1 LASFAGVF
9 AGRADFLNGAM
20 SSDPLIDNWSATRAR
35 IASAALRYGR
45 PQDCVRLLAI
55 SKGQP
60 AAALRR
66 IAALGQHDF
75 GENYLQEALA
85 KMDALEDLRLTWH
98 FTGQIQGNKTRPI
111 AERFAWAHT
120 VDRERIAVRLDE
132 QRPPHLP
139 PLNIC
144 VQVSLESE
152 PGKGGVEPHA
162 LAALAARIRELPR
175 LRLRGLMCIPPH
187 RESFEEQL
195 AFFRRLSAMRGEL
208 DAKGF
213 ELDTLSMGM
222 TADLDAAIAAGA
234 TCVRIGTAIFG
245 ARTYST
251 PTIETG
257 S

>member
-1 LASFAGVF
+1 
-9 AGRADFLNGAM
+9 M

-35 IASAALRYGR
+35 ISSAALRYGR
-45 PQDCVRLLAI
+45 APESVTLLAI

-60 AAALRR
+60 AEALRR
-66 IAALGQHDF
+66 IAALGQRDF

-85 KMDALEDLRLTWH
+85 KMDALEDQRLTWH

-111 AERFAWAHT
+111 AERFAWVHT

-132 QRPPHLP
+132 QRPAHLP

-144 VQVSLESE
+144 VQVSLAHET
-152 PGKGGVEPHA
+152 GKGGVEPAALEA
-162 LAALAARIRELPR
+162 LATRVRELPR

-187 RESFEEQL
+187 RDSFEEQL
-195 AFFRRLSAMRGEL
+195 ALFQQLSALRDEL
-208 DAKGF
+208 TARGF

-245 ARTYST
+245 ARS
-251 PTIETG
+251 
-257 S
+257 

>member
-1 LASFAGVF
+1 
-9 AGRADFLNGAM
+9 M

-35 IASAALRYGR
+35 ISTAALRYGR
-45 PQDCVRLLAI
+45 SPQSVLLLAI

-66 IAALGQHDF
+66 IAEAGQRDF

-85 KMDALEDLRLTWH
+85 KMAALEDLSLTWH
-98 FTGQIQGNKTRPI
+98 FTGQIQGNKTRSI
-111 AERFAWAHT
+111 AEHFAWAHT

-132 QRPPHLP
+132 QRPAQLP

-144 VQVSLESE
+144 VQVSLEGE

-162 LAALAARIRELPR
+162 LESLAARIRELPR

-187 RESFEEQL
+187 RERFDEQL
-195 AFFRRLSAMRGEL
+195 ALFGRLSGLRDQLNAR
-208 DAKGF
+208 GF

-245 ARTYST
+245 ARAFVPRTFD
-251 PTIETG
+251 PG